1 MEESASKVH
10 KKLEDLTLDQMEELW
25 QKAKVNK

>member
-10 KKLEDLTLDQMEELW
+10 KKIEDLTLEQKEELW
-25 QKAKVNK
+25 QKAKEK